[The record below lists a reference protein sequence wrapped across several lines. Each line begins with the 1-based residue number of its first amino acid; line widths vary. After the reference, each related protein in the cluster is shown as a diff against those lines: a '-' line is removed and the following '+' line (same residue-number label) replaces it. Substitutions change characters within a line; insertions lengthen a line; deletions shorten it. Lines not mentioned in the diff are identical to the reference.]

1 MEMDETAVEIKRLK
15 GCINNLI
22 SVLAL
27 PAIWSGHEPAEI
39 LSTLLDVLLGM
50 LRLNFVYARLSDSI
64 GGGAPIEM
72 VRGGQPRNSPAQPQQ
87 IGQKL
92 NPWLTGDLGA
102 APLLMPNPIGE
113 GEVSIAP
120 LRLGLQDHVGVLVA
134 GSRRADFPTE
144 IEMLLLRVAANQ
156 AAIGLQEARL
166 LSEQRR
172 VAEELDRRVVERTR
186 QLTAVNE
193 ELRKEIIERKQAEEA
208 LRRAQAELAHVTR
221 VMTMGELTTSIAHE
235 INQPL
240 AAVVTNANACLRWLA
255 GPIPNLGE
263 AQEALAR
270 ITRDGNRASNVIG
283 RIRALVKKGGTEQA
297 HLNVN
302 EVIQEV
308 VGLIQSEIQK
318 TGAVLRME
326 LTADLPLVFGD
337 RVQLQQVILNLVMN
351 GIEAMSGVTDRPRD
365 LLIKSVHHESDK
377 VLVAVQDSGIGV
389 DQDKLEEIFSAFYT
403 TKPQG
408 MGMGLAISRSIV
420 ENHGG
425 RLLAVLNDGPGVTFE
440 FALPVESTSAI

>member
-1 MEMDETAVEIKRLK
+1 MEMDETAVEIKRVK

-72 VRGGQPRNSPAQPQQ
+72 VRAGQPRNSPAQPQQ

-193 ELRKEIIERKQAEEA
+193 ELRKEIIEHKRTD
-208 LRRAQAELAHVTR
+208 AELRESEQRYRHIFQTAGV
-221 VMTMGELTTSIAHE
+221 SI
-235 INQPL
+235 
-240 AAVVTNANACLRWLA
+240 W
-255 GPIPNLGE
+255 
-263 AQEALAR
+263 
-270 ITRDGNRASNVIG
+270 
-283 RIRALVKKGGTEQA
+283 
-297 HLNVN
+297 
-302 EVIQEV
+302 
-308 VGLIQSEIQK
+308 
-318 TGAVLRME
+318 
-326 LTADLPLVFGD
+326 
-337 RVQLQQVILNLVMN
+337 
-351 GIEAMSGVTDRPRD
+351 
-365 LLIKSVHHESDK
+365 
-377 VLVAVQDSGIGV
+377 
-389 DQDKLEEIFSAFYT
+389 
-403 TKPQG
+403 
-408 MGMGLAISRSIV
+408 
-420 ENHGG
+420 
-425 RLLAVLNDGPGVTFE
+425 
-440 FALPVESTSAI
+440 